1 MSTFTLHPL
10 QQAIKEH
17 DLDEVVRILVEDPP
31 CIDKKTEEGIP
42 LCLYAAKAGNF
53 PIVKYIVEYSRA
65 SMNTVDDDNRTILHY
80 AAMAGSLEMNRYLV
94 EKVGMDITAGDR
106 NLVTPYQI
114 AWEHQ
119 HTELLTYY
127 QERTGAAYE
136 KMYHN
141 PIRTGMFPD
150 PSIVRVGEDYYMVN
164 STFIFFPCIPV
175 SHSKDLIHWEIIGHA
190 ITNPEWAHLDEL
202 EGGRGYWAPD
212 ISYNNGRYYI
222 TATYR
227 LNDTGTVYRK
237 QIVVSSDKPEGPY
250 SEPAVIDEDGID
262 PSIFH
267 EGDRHYMLLNRGA
280 RIFEL
285 SSDCTRQIS
294 EASLLFYGD
303 QKRAPEGPHLLKK
316 DGYYYLF
323 LAEGGTGPGHRIT
336 VARSRELMGNYE
348 PCPYN
353 PIMRQMDEKAG
364 IQRCGHGKP
373 VCTQNG
379 EWYMVYLC
387 GRRVGDGYSI
397 LGRETALD
405 PITWTADGWPIVNGL
420 KGPSVLQKMPD
431 LPVQE
436 KGGTESV
443 QERSGV
449 NVRSSVDMQNGTFPD
464 GGTFANGLPGEF
476 MTPRPPEK
484 DAIRFEN
491 GNLILKGSTHPLA
504 SVMARNILVRRQ
516 SDFCFRAEAELT
528 VPELKE
534 GQEAGITCYYD
545 ENTWVC
551 CYFQRDKDKYA
562 LQVKEHIGTE
572 DICHPKE
579 ILPEEPVGK
588 QYVLGVETEYLHRR
602 FYYGKVEE
610 EGKTLAELSNV
621 YYLCD
626 EGISMGKRFTGAM
639 VGIYGYGGEESLSI
653 EFKEFH
659 YQGLSG

>member
-1 MSTFTLHPL
+1 M
-10 QQAIKEH
+10 
-17 DLDEVVRILVEDPP
+17 RILAEEPS
-31 CIDKKTEEGIP
+31 CIDLKTEEGVP
-42 LCLYAAKAGNF
+42 LCLYAAQTGGF
-53 PIVKYIVEYSRA
+53 SIVKFIVEYSRA
-65 SMNTVDDDNRTILHY
+65 SMNMVDDRNRTILHY
-80 AAMAGSLEMNRYLV
+80 AAMAGDLEMNRYLV
-94 EKVGMDITAGDR
+94 EKVGMDITAGDAD
-106 NLVTPYQI
+106 LMTPYQI
-114 AWEHQ
+114 AWESGHK
-119 HTELLTYY
+119 ELLAYY
-127 QERTGAAYE
+127 QERVGAPYE
-136 KMYHN
+136 EMYHN
-141 PIRTGMFPD
+141 PVRTGMFPD

-164 STFIFFPCIPV
+164 SSFIFFPCIPV
-175 SHSKDLIHWEIIGHA
+175 SHSRDLIHWEIIGHA
-190 ITNPEWAHLDEL
+190 ITNPEWARLDEL

-237 QIVVSSDKPEGPY
+237 QIVVSSDRPEGPY
-250 SEPAVIDEDGID
+250 SEPAIIDEDGID

-267 EGDRHYMLLNRGA
+267 EDDRHYMLLNRGA

-285 SSDCTRQIS
+285 NGDCTKQIS

-336 VARSRELMGNYE
+336 VARSKTLKGNYE

-353 PIMRQMDEKAG
+353 PIMRQTDEKAG

-405 PITWTADGWPIVNGL
+405 PITWTADGWPLVNGL
-420 KGPSVLQKMPD
+420 KGPSVLQKRPN
-431 LPVQE
+431 LPVQ
-436 KGGTESV
+436 
-443 QERSGV
+443 
-449 NVRSSVDMQNGTFPD
+449 NLPAQNMMK
-464 GGTFANGLPGEF
+464 EF

-484 DAIRFEN
+484 DAVRFEN
-491 GNLILKGSTHPLA
+491 GEIVLKGSTHPLA
-504 SVMARNILVRRQ
+504 SVRSRNILVRRQ
-516 SDFCFRAEAELT
+516 SAFCFRAEAQLT
-528 VPELKE
+528 VPEMKE

-551 CYFQRDKDKYA
+551 CYLSKEGEKLTVR
-562 LQVKEHIGTE
+562 VKEHIGKE
-572 DICHPKE
+572 DIEHPRE
-579 ILPEEPVGK
+579 ILPEELVGE
-588 QYVLGVETEYLHRR
+588 QFVLGVETEYLHRR
-602 FYYGKVEE
+602 FYCGKVEE
-610 EGKTLAELSNV
+610 EKKTLTELPNV

-639 VGIYGYGGEESLSI
+639 TGIYGYAGGEPLFIRFRKFDYQELS
-653 EFKEFH
+653 K
-659 YQGLSG
+659 

>member
-1 MSTFTLHPL
+1 MSIYMSHPL
-10 QQAIKEH
+10 QQAIEAQNV
-17 DLDEVVRILVEDPP
+17 DEVERILIENPP
-31 CIDKKTEEGIP
+31 CIDEKTPDGIP

-65 SMNTVDDDNRTILHY
+65 SMNTVDDENRTILHY
-80 AAMAGSLEMNRYLV
+80 AAMAGNLDMNRYLV
-94 EKVGMDITAGDR
+94 EKVGMDITAGDK

-114 AWEHQ
+114 AWEQ
-119 HTELLTYY
+119 GNRELLTYY
-127 QERTGAAYE
+127 EAQVGVPYE
-136 KMYHN
+136 GMYHN

-164 STFIFFPCIPV
+164 SSFIFFPCIPI
-175 SHSKDLIHWEIIGHA
+175 SHSRDLVHWEIIGHA
-190 ITNPEWAHLDEL
+190 ITNPEWARLEDL

-212 ISYNNGRYYI
+212 ISYDNGIFYI

-250 SEPAVIDEDGID
+250 SEPAIIDEDGID

-267 EGDRHYMLLNRGA
+267 EDGRHYMLLNRGA

-285 SSDCTRQIS
+285 SSDCKKQVS
-294 EASLLFYGD
+294 EASLLYYGS

-336 VARSRELMGNYE
+336 VARCRELMGNYE

-353 PIMRQMDEKAG
+353 PIMRQMDENAA

-387 GRRVGDGYSI
+387 GRRVNGSYSI

-405 PITWTADGWPIVNGL
+405 AITWTADGWPLVNML
-420 KGPSVLQKMPD
+420 KGPSVLQAIPN

-436 KGGTESV
+436 EEAQKTGK
-443 QERSGV
+443 
-449 NVRSSVDMQNGTFPD
+449 TFSD
-464 GGTFANGLPGEF
+464 GLPMDF
-476 MTPRPPEK
+476 VTPRPPET
-484 DAIRFEN
+484 DGIRVRD
-491 GNLILKGSTHPLA
+491 GKLLLKGSRYPLA
-504 SVMARNILVRRQ
+504 DVRARNILVRRQ
-516 SDFCFRAEAELT
+516 SDFCFRAEAKII
-528 VPELKE
+528 VPELAN

-551 CYFQRDKDKYA
+551 FYISKQKDVYF
-562 LQVKEHIGTE
+562 LQVKEHIGKE
-572 DICHPKE
+572 DICHTKE
-579 ILPEEPVGK
+579 VVDNPVGER
-588 QYVLGVETEYLHRR
+588 YILGVETKYLQRT

-610 EGKTLAELSNV
+610 ERKRMKELSNV

-639 VGIYGYGGEESLSI
+639 VGMYGYAKDEPLFI
-653 EFKEFH
+653 EFEEFH
-659 YQGLSG
+659 YQKTERIP